1 MAKIAYPLQQVLEI
15 KQRRVEAAE
24 LVVQAKL
31 KALEAEKEKLKQA
44 EAARDAVKQHYQ
56 DKLTQFRQELDRGTT
71 SPKILQIKVYI
82 KVVEERLALEEK
94 KVKEQQVKVDNAA
107 KELEAAKEQL
117 RLKRLEVDKLVTH
130 RKTWEK
136 ELRKQMEIIEERE
149 MDELGTVIHQIQERR
164 KEDLMR

>member
-1 MAKIAYPLQQVLEI
+1 MTPLQQVLEI

-24 LVVQAKL
+24 LVVQTKL
-31 KALEAEKEKLKQA
+31 KALEAEKEKLKKA
-44 EAARDAVKQHYQ
+44 EEARDAVKQHYR
-56 DKLTQFRQELDRGTT
+56 DKLKQFREELDRGTT
-71 SPKILQIKVYI
+71 SPKILQIKGYI
-82 KVVEERLALEEK
+82 KVVEERLAQEEK

-130 RKTWEK
+130 RKTWER
-136 ELRKQMEIIEERE
+136 ELRKEMEIMEERE

-164 KEDLMR
+164 KEDLLR

>member
-1 MAKIAYPLQQVLEI
+1 MAKVTYPLQQVLEI

-24 LVVQAKL
+24 LVVQAKT
-31 KALEAEKEKLKQA
+31 KALEAEKEKLKQQ
-44 EAARDAVKQHYQ
+44 EAARDAVKKHYQ

-71 SPKILQIKVYI
+71 SPKIIQIKVYI

-94 KVKEQQVKVDNAA
+94 KVKEQQVRVDNAT

-117 RLKRLEVDKLVTH
+117 RLKRLEVDKLNSH

-136 ELRKQMEIIEERE
+136 EMRREMEILEERE
-149 MDELGTVIHQIQERR
+149 MDELGTVIHQIQERK
-164 KEDLMR
+164 KEFFE